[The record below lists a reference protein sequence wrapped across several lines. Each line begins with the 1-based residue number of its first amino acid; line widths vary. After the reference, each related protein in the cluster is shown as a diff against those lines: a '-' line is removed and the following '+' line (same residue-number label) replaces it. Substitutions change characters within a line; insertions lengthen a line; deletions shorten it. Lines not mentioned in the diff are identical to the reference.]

1 MEKSVGRHYKCP
13 KNYVWLKKG
22 DPYMTRHCREIT
34 LAAGRTLFAVQDA
47 KNRPLGLYVP
57 EQIFEEVKAADALT
71 KNKREA
77 ATKKKDALT
86 LEKARLALHELFP
99 AIPKKDE
106 EAVLTRAWKK
116 NSRRVGRT
124 EKISMEVKVKL
135 GVTAHVRHTY
145 TEYEKLLKKGF
156 TRDAARKSIEKDVES
171 IVSKWQGLV
180 GRCSPEIID
189 LEESDSDYLLPG
201 GSDSS
206 VEIIAAK
213 TVKSKKTATKK
224 MSETLT
230 TEKTATEKSIRKGP
244 RSKSTIAKPRSKKAA
259 TPAKRAGK
267 VVVPRK
273 AKSTKGASPGPKRGG
288 KGGKK

>member
-86 LEKARLALHELFP
+86 LEK
-99 AIPKKDE
+99 
-106 EAVLTRAWKK
+106 K

-180 GRCSPEIID
+180 GRRSPEIID
-189 LEESDSDYLLPG
+189 VEESDSYYLSPG

-206 VEIIAAK
+206 VEIIAAR

-244 RSKSTIAKPRSKKAA
+244 RSKSTTAKPRSKKAA

-288 KGGKK
+288 KGGKM